1 MAGAIQ
7 ANSASRFA
15 AAHES
20 GANRA
25 LAYLTRE
32 VPRWQRENRCASC
45 HNNGDGARV
54 LYIARRLHYRVGS
67 PALTST
73 TGWLAH
79 PAQWDSN
86 RGNPAF
92 SDKNLA
98 RIQFAA
104 SLLEAF
110 DAGIVK
116 DRAALRAAAH
126 SLLDSQQR
134 DGSWSVD
141 AGAAVGS
148 PVTYGPYLATY
159 MARRTLDAARRS
171 GADRLAEPIARAT
184 AWFSASHPTTVL
196 DRAVV
201 ILAGTDHA
209 DSQRPAILEAR
220 NPDGGWGPFRYAPSE
235 AFDTAVVLL
244 ALDAVKELPQVREAI
259 AGGRAWLLKS
269 QLDTGDW
276 PETTRPAGLQSYAQH
291 VSTTAWA
298 TEALMVTGSS
308 SQTK

>member
-1 MAGAIQ
+1 MLALLLLAG
-7 ANSASRFA
+7 
-15 AAHES
+15 AAHEP
-20 GANRA
+20 GVDRA
-25 LAYLTRE
+25 LAYLSRE
-32 VPRWQRENRCASC
+32 VPRWQSENRCASC

-54 LYIARRLHYRVGS
+54 LYIARRLHYPVAA
-67 PALTST
+67 PALTT
-73 TGWLAH
+73 TTAWLAH

-104 SLLEAF
+104 SLVEAIG
-110 DAGIVK
+110 AGAVK
-116 DRAALRAAAH
+116 DRAALLAAAH

-159 MARRTLDAARRS
+159 MARRTLQAARRS

-184 AWFSASHPTTVL
+184 AWFSASRPTTVL

-201 ILAGTDHA
+201 ILAAPDHA
-209 DSQRPAILEAR
+209 DTQLPTILEAR

-235 AFDTAVVLL
+235 AFDTALVLL
-244 ALDAVKELPQVREAI
+244 ALDAAKERARVGEVI
-259 AGGRAWLLKS
+259 VGGRAWLLKS
-269 QLDTGDW
+269 QLDSGDW

-298 TEALMVTGSS
+298 AEALIATAR
-308 SQTK
+308 